1 MSLLPEQEYIVNY
14 LMKDVLNLD
23 IINSNV
29 CLDNKYRFCFGTL
42 DKVSYHTTN
51 LMPLGKTIEE
61 AIKKAID
68 EKIDVD
74 VILDREDKM
83 LR

>member
-1 MSLLPEQEYIVNY
+1 MVTILLFGF
-14 LMKDVLNLD
+14 
-23 IINSNV
+23 STG
-29 CLDNKYRFCFGTL
+29 YRFVWHTRQ
-42 DKVSYHTTN
+42 VSYHTTN

-68 EKIDVD
+68 EKVDVD

>member
-1 MSLLPEQEYIVNY
+1 MEKYKEI
-14 LMKDVLNLD
+14 D
-23 IINSNV
+23 NS
-29 CLDNKYRFCFGTL
+29 F
-42 DKVSYHTTN
+42 
-51 LMPLGKTIEE
+51 IEE